1 MPELRKDPVVGR
13 WVIIASERARRPG
26 NFVDRNDD
34 EFDDEE
40 ERGCSLCDHQGET
53 VCTMT
58 RPPSSGDG
66 PLSGD
71 VRVVLSGG
79 SVPSQTEFSRAKK
92 GLYDV
97 IRGSVRHEIIME
109 TPRHVANMADLDVGQ
124 IGLVF
129 EAYAARMRDLEKSA
143 RFQYILAYKNYGS
156 TPRDHKIGHA
166 RSHIVATPVR
176 PLRVKEKL
184 NGAKKYFDAHQ
195 SCVYCDIVQQEM
207 GTRERVIYETEHFL
221 AVVPFASRFL
231 FETWILPKRH
241 QCDYHKG
248 VAGVERDLA
257 FMMKTLLRKL
267 REGLDDPSYNFVVQT
282 APFRKAGG
290 LYTTKWATIEKDYHW
305 HIELMP
311 RLTRL
316 AGFEKGTGFY
326 ICPVP
331 PEKMAEYLRE
341 VEI

>member
-13 WVIIASERARRPG
+13 WVIIAGERARRPG
-26 NFVDRNDD
+26 NFVDRSDN
-34 EFDDEE
+34 EYDDEE
-40 ERGCSLCDHQGET
+40 ERGCSLCDRQRET
-53 VCTMT
+53 ICIIE
-58 RPPSSGDG
+58 RPPSSGAG

-71 VRVVLSGG
+71 VRVISSSDVVALPG
-79 SVPSQTEFSRAKK
+79 EFPRTKK

-97 IRGSVRHEIIME
+97 IGCSVRHEIVME
-109 TPRHVANMADLDVGQ
+109 TPHHVANMTDLDVDQ
-124 IGLVF
+124 IRLVF

-143 RFQYILAYKNYGS
+143 QFQYILAYKNYGS
-156 TPRDHKIGHA
+156 TPRDHMIGHT

-184 NGAKKYFDAHQ
+184 NGAKKYFDTHQ
-195 SCVYCDIVQQEM
+195 SCVYCDIIRQEM
-207 GTRERVIYETEHFL
+207 NMRERIVYETEHFL
-221 AVVPFASRFL
+221 AVIPFASRFL

-241 QCDYHKG
+241 HCDYHKG
-248 VAGVERDLA
+248 VAGVEMDLA
-257 FMMKTLLRKL
+257 HMMKTLLQKL
-267 REGLDDPSYNFVVQT
+267 QEGLDDPSYNFVVQT
-282 APFRKAGG
+282 APFRKAS

-326 ICPVP
+326 ICPIP
-331 PEKMAEYLRE
+331 PENMAEYLRD
-341 VEI
+341 VKI